1 MSLAMKLDGE
11 RQKLDMQNAK
21 NRMEL
26 AKKTALDRIAVQSAA
41 ASARQQ
47 EAAQNNSEEEE

>member
-11 RQKLDMQNAK
+11 RQKLNLESAK

-26 AKKTALDRIAVQSAA
+26 AKKSALDRIAVQSAA
-41 ASARQQ
+41 ARARQQ